1 MFMNV
6 LYIIHIK
13 SNIHLMFFSQVF
25 SIIFWCPLRQVWS
38 PWRCWAGKTIWRF
51 PAAWLLQRCGDA
63 FWVEMEVS
71 RFPFRHGGPTVL
83 INFPWDFP
91 WNKASSDKG
100 SSPIYGKPHMMGWIW
115 HMDFVDLKMGETW
128 NNASN
133 LWQLVWG
140 KRGFQASNFGLS
152 YFQTNPQGDVVGC
165 QPTRNAHSETSKAL
179 CIRHYNKRL

>member
-1 MFMNV
+1 MF
-6 LYIIHIK
+6 YILFIHIK

-25 SIIFWCPLRQVWS
+25 SIIFWCPLRQGVKS
-38 PWRCWAGKTIWRF
+38 MEMLGRENHLTVPCS
-51 PAAWLLQRCGDA
+51 LEQRCGDA

-128 NNASN
+128 NNSSN

-152 YFQTNPQGDVVGC
+152 NFQTNPQGDVVGC
-165 QPTRNAHSETSKAL
+165 QPTRNAHSETPNS
-179 CIRHYNKRL
+179 IVH